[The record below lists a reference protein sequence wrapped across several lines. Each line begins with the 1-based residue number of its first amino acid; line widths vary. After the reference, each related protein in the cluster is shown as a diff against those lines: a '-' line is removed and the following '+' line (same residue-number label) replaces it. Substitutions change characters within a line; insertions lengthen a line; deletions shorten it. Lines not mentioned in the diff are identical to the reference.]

1 MMEKQAFRFHN
12 SFTDFYFNGSWTGL
26 KDIADPDNT
35 VYITD
40 ETVHALHTRKFG
52 RKKVIVVKAGEKFKN
67 QQTVND
73 IVRQLVEL
81 KADRTTTLV
90 GVGGGVI
97 TDITGYVGAI
107 YMRGLKVGFVPTT
120 ILGLVDASIGGKN
133 GVDLGLYKN
142 MLGTIRQ
149 PDFILHDYSLLSTL
163 PQHQWEDG
171 FAEVIKHACIKD
183 AALFRELQQTDIVAF
198 RKNREQA
205 AALIA
210 RNARIKIKV
219 VQQDEFEQGDRKLLN
234 FGHTI
239 GHAIENLYKLSHGQ
253 AVALGMVY
261 AARLSEQLT
270 GFRQV
275 GEIRTILEQ
284 YGLPVQRKV
293 NWDKAFDILLKDKKK
308 QGNSLSFILLEKIG
322 RAVIEPVGLTE
333 LRKLVGSL

>member
-1 MMEKQAFRFHN
+1 
-12 SFTDFYFNGSWTGL
+12 
-26 KDIADPDNT
+26 
-35 VYITD
+35 
-40 ETVHALHTRKFG
+40 
-52 RKKVIVVKAGEKFKN
+52 
-67 QQTVND
+67 
-73 IVRQLVEL
+73 
-81 KADRTTTLV
+81 
-90 GVGGGVI
+90 
-97 TDITGYVGAI
+97 
-107 YMRGLKVGFVPTT
+107 MRGLKVGFVPTT